1 MSQMNTEKSF
11 VDLEL
16 ENVTNV
22 NPVLE
27 KINKLVKWDRI
38 NKKLISKYK
47 KSASADGRPAYPAI
61 VMFKVLLLQ
70 RMYNLS
76 DPQMEAVWF

>member
-22 NPVLE
+22 NLVLE
-27 KINKLVKWDRI
+27 KINMLVK
-38 NKKLISKYK
+38 
-47 KSASADGRPAYPAI
+47 
-61 VMFKVLLLQ
+61 
-70 RMYNLS
+70 
-76 DPQMEAVWF
+76 

>member
-22 NPVLE
+22 NPC
-27 KINKLVKWDRI
+27 IH
-38 NKKLISKYK
+38 
-47 KSASADGRPAYPAI
+47 
-61 VMFKVLLLQ
+61 
-70 RMYNLS
+70 
-76 DPQMEAVWF
+76 

>member
-1 MSQMNTEKSF
+1 MPQMNTEKSF

-27 KINKLVKWDRI
+27 KNFTKTI
-38 NKKLISKYK
+38 
-47 KSASADGRPAYPAI
+47 
-61 VMFKVLLLQ
+61 
-70 RMYNLS
+70 
-76 DPQMEAVWF
+76 